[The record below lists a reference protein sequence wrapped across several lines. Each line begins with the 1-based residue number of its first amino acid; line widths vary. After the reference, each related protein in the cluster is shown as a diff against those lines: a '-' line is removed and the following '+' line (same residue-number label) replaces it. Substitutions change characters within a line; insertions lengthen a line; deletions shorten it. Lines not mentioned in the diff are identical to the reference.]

1 MTEFEKAL
9 NDRVAKVPP
18 QQPLL
23 DISSEFMLSTIKSQ
37 LRVMSRP

>member
-1 MTEFEKAL
+1 MTEFEKTL
-9 NDRVAKVPP
+9 NDRVAKVP